1 MTARIEHSPAAA
13 RPAATTGEARPA
25 TRTAEARIERLRRAP
40 FSLRCGALL
49 IDYTLP
55 VAVIALFTLFARS
68 ADANTKWFG
77 VGLLTLGYVLGA
89 ALAVFNLFVLTVF
102 TGRTA
107 GKWVTDLR
115 IERRDGAPL
124 SYGRAV
130 LRHLVGYAL
139 TLCTLGVGFLLAAF
153 NSEGRALH
161 DLVAGTVVVRRRS
174 VARSRRPR

>member
-1 MTARIEHSPAAA
+1 MTARIEHGPAATAHPAAA
-13 RPAATTGEARPA
+13 GEARPA
-25 TRTAEARIERLRRAP
+25 ARTAEARIERLRPP

-49 IDYTLP
+49 IDDTLP
-55 VAVIALFTLFARS
+55 VAVVALFTLFARS
-68 ADANTKWFG
+68 FEANTRWFG

-89 ALAVFNLFVLTVF
+89 ALAVLNLFVLTVF

-174 VARSRRPR
+174 VARTRRPR

>member
-13 RPAATTGEARPA
+13 RPATAGEARPA
-25 TRTAEARIERLRRAP
+25 TRTAEARFERLRAP

-68 ADANTKWFG
+68 TDANTKWFG
-77 VGLLTLGYVLGA
+77 VGLVTLGFVLGA

-115 IERRDGAPL
+115 IERPA
-124 SYGRAV
+124 
-130 LRHLVGYAL
+130 
-139 TLCTLGVGFLLAAF
+139 
-153 NSEGRALH
+153 E
-161 DLVAGTVVVRRRS
+161 
-174 VARSRRPR
+174 